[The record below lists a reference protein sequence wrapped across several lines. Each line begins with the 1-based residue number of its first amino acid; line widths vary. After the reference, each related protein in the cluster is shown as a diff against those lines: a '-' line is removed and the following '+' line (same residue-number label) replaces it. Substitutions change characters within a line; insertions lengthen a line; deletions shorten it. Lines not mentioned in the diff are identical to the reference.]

1 MGMRYR
7 LIIKFIFLIFVFSSS
22 LAFGENQ
29 IDSLLN
35 VLDRTI
41 VNHEK
46 YDQIKD
52 KKLNHLRDL
61 LSLASTDEQKFS
73 VYGQLFNEYQ
83 SYRSDTALFY
93 AERKLQIA
101 KELNDKEKLNDAHL
115 NIASVLVTVGMYKEA
130 LDTLRRIN
138 MKYSPDLRA
147 YSFYVYRTLYGY
159 LADYAFS
166 AQDKVQYAKLTS
178 MYRDSLLIANS
189 PHSSAYIMV
198 KSDKLIV
205 NHKYDD
211 ALKLLKAYFPT
222 IPPNNHDRAIIAY
235 SISAAYHGKKE
246 RLKEK
251 KWLTISAIY
260 DLQSDAKEY
269 ISLRSL
275 AYILYE
281 DGDIARASKYIKR
294 SLEDALFCSA
304 RLRTVEISR
313 ILPIINKAY
322 QMETNA
328 RQRQLY
334 FFLIC
339 ISILSLFL
347 LISLI
352 FGYRQMKKLIK
363 TRKNLSSAN
372 EQMKA
377 LNEELF
383 KANQQ
388 LTEANATLTEANLIK
403 EEYIGRYMDQCSMY
417 IDKLDDYRHSLKKTA
432 AAGKVSDLLN
442 ALRSSEFLEDEL
454 KEFYSN
460 FDSTF
465 LQLFPNFIEEFNL
478 LLAKDEAILP
488 KPGELLNTELR
499 IFALIRLGIA
509 DSVKI
514 SHFLRYSLST
524 IYNYR
529 TKTRN
534 KAICPRDEFETMVMK
549 IGTK

>member
-1 MGMRYR
+1 MV
-7 LIIKFIFLIFVFSSS
+7 LLFSVSF
-22 LAFGENQ
+22 AFGENQ

-35 VLDRTI
+35 VLDHTI
-41 VNHEK
+41 ADQAK
-46 YDQIKD
+46 YDRIKED
-52 KKLNHLRDL
+52 KLRHLREL
-61 LSLASTDEQKFS
+61 LKVAPSEATKYPI
-73 VYGQLFNEYQ
+73 YGQLFDEYR
-83 SYRSDTALFY
+83 SYRSDTALYY
-93 AERKLQIA
+93 AEKKLMIA
-101 KELNDKEKLNDAHL
+101 KELNDKEKLNDARL

-130 LDTLRRIN
+130 MDTLNTIDI
-138 MKYSPDLRA
+138 KYSPDLKA
-147 YSFYVYRTLYGY
+147 YSFYIYRTLYGY
-159 LADYAFS
+159 LADYAF
-166 AQDKVQYAKLTS
+166 AAKEKARYARLTEA
-178 MYRDSLLIANS
+178 YRDSLLLVNAPN
-189 PHSSAYIMV
+189 SSAWIMV

-205 NHKYDD
+205 HHKYDE
-211 ALKLLKAYFPT
+211 ALKLLKDYYPT
-222 IPPNNHDRAIIAY
+222 IPREGHDRAIIAY
-235 SISAAYHGKKE
+235 SIAMAYKGKKE
-246 RLKEK
+246 LKEEK
-251 KWLTISAIY
+251 KWLIISSIY
-260 DLQSDAKEY
+260 DLQSDTKEY
-269 ISLRSL
+269 VSLREL
-275 AYILYE
+275 AYMLYE
-281 DGDIARASKYIKR
+281 SRDIRRASRYIKR

-352 FGYRQMKKLIK
+352 YGYRQMKKLMKMEK
-363 TRKNLSSAN
+363 TLSQAN
-372 EQMKA
+372 TQMKE
-377 LNEELF
+377 LNKELF
-383 KANQQ
+383 STNDQ
-388 LTEANATLTEANLIK
+388 LTRANATLTEANLIK

-432 AAGKVSDLLN
+432 SSGKVSDLLD
-442 ALRSSEFLEDEL
+442 AIRSGEFIEDEL
-454 KEFYSN
+454 KEFYAN

-465 LQLFPNFIEEFNL
+465 LQLFPNFIDEFNR
-478 LLAKDEAILP
+478 LLAKDEAIVP

-499 IFALIRLGIA
+499 IFALIRLGIT

-529 TKTRN
+529 TKIRN

-549 IGTK
+549 IGTKL